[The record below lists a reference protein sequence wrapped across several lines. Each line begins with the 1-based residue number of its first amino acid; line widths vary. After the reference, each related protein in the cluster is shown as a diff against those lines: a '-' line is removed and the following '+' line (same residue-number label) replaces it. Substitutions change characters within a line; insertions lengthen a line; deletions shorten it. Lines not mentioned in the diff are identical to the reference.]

1 MADDPNINHDPFAN
15 EAPDQARESWGS
27 KLGLILAMAGNAI
40 GLGNF
45 LRFPCKAA
53 SNGGGAFMIPYF
65 IAFILLGIPIMWAEW
80 AMGRLGGKHGHGNIP
95 AVFDKLWKNPVS
107 KYIGVLGVTLPLL
120 IVIYYNYI
128 ESWTLSYAY
137 FSVSGKYD
145 QIKSRDGM
153 AALLDGYT
161 GKTQKNFSF
170 AGPLNADANAA
181 ATKEVSVPF
190 GKFYGDGAYKFNYDF
205 VTAGGKKLSAASEF
219 SVVTVPEN
227 LKKAAAVIALPPEVA
242 SITPAPGEIMAA
254 APKEIK
260 FIFNEPVKQSDY
272 NISVTWDNIY
282 YDGLK
287 IAMFF
292 FIITFILNIYVMYR
306 GVESGI
312 ETLAK
317 IGMPILFVF
326 AIILAIKVMMLET
339 RAGSV
344 LEGLGFMWNPDFNA
358 LTSGRIWLEA
368 AGQIFFTLSICTGA
382 IQTYAS
388 FLKDSDDIA
397 LTGLTTAATNE
408 FAEVILGG
416 SIAIPASV
424 VFFGAAETV
433 NIAKEGAFNLG
444 FCSMPI
450 VFTQIPFGHILGA
463 MWFGLL
469 FFAGITSS
477 VALAYPAIVFL
488 KDELKFTHG
497 KAVAAVGTVMF
508 VAAIPVMIYFDRG
521 FLDEMDFWAGTFGL
535 AVFGFIELV
544 YFCWI
549 FGMDNAWEE
558 MHHGHS
564 MKIPRI
570 FYYVMKY
577 VTPLYILVLILA
589 WGYQD
594 GYGILMM
601 NGQPAQ
607 NIAPLWGAR
616 IMMASIVTAF
626 IILIKFAW
634 DKKRQVSA

>member
-15 EAPDQARESWGS
+15 EVPEQPRESWGS

-65 IAFILLGIPIMWAEW
+65 IAFIFLGIPIMWIEW
-80 AMGRLGGKHGHGNIP
+80 ALGRLGGKHGHGNIP
-95 AVFDKLWKNPVS
+95 AVFDKLWKHPIS
-107 KYIGVLGVTLPLL
+107 KYIGVLGVVLPLL

-161 GKTQKNFSF
+161 GKTQKNLSIAAP
-170 AGPLNADANAA
+170 AGSDPKAP
-181 ATKEVSVPF
+181 ATKEISVPF
-190 GKFYGDGAYKFNYDF
+190 GKFYGDGAYKFNYSF
-205 VTAGGKKLSAASEF
+205 LTESGKKLSAASEF
-219 SVVTVPEN
+219 SVITAPEAS
-227 LKKAAAVIALPPEVA
+227 KKATGTITLPSEIA
-242 SITPAPGEIMAA
+242 SITPAPGEIISA

-260 FIFNEPVKQSDY
+260 FVFNEPVKPGEY
-272 NISVTWDNIY
+272 NISMTWDNIY

-292 FIITFILNIYVMYR
+292 FVVTFLLNVYVMYR

-317 IGMPILFVF
+317 IGMPILFIF
-326 AIILAIKVMMLET
+326 AIILAIKVMTLEAH
-339 RAGSV
+339 AGSV
-344 LEGLGFMWNPDFNA
+344 LEGLGFMWNPDFKA
-358 LTSGRIWLEA
+358 LTSGKIWLEA

-382 IQTYAS
+382 IHTYAS
-388 FLKDSDDIA
+388 FLKDTDDIA

-433 NIAKEGAFNLG
+433 TIAKEGAFNLG

-488 KDELKFTHG
+488 KDELKLSHG
-497 KAVAAVGTVMF
+497 KAVAAVGGIMF
-508 VAAIPVMIYFDRG
+508 TAALPVIMYFDRG

-549 FGMDNAWEE
+549 FGMDDAWDE

-570 FYYVMKY
+570 FYYIMKY

-594 GYGILMM
+594 GLSILRME
-601 NGQPAQ
+601 GQPLQ
-607 NIAPLWGAR
+607 NVGPLWGAR
-616 IMMASIVTAF
+616 IMMAAILALFIVF
-626 IILIKFAW
+626 IKFAW
-634 DKKRQVSA
+634 DKKRKVSA